1 MQAGRIVHFTGYRLI
16 RRTLYYCICSLSC
29 SQPEYSVCS
38 TGEKQKG
45 KGAGIQHK
53 YQGIRSK
60 LDLKKISNG
69 LSRVSQS
76 HPFPSTQTTEWLTA
90 LSSPVLQA
98 IKYCSSKVSRGH
110 YGSNRFGKWCLK
122 RARIL
127 LLTNFKFLTESVIT
141 IHV

>member
-1 MQAGRIVHFTGYRLI
+1 MLLETVNFTGYGLI
-16 RRTLYYCICSLSC
+16 RRTLDYCACSLSC

-38 TGEKQKG
+38 TGKKQKREG
-45 KGAGIQHK
+45 TGMLHK
-53 YQGIRSK
+53 HQGIRNK

-69 LSRVSQS
+69 LSRVSQL
-76 HPFPSTQTTEWLTA
+76 HPFPSTLTAEWLTA

-98 IKYCSSKVSRGH
+98 IKYCSSKVSTGH
-110 YGSNRFGKWCLK
+110 YGSNHFGKWCLK

-127 LLTNFKFLTESVIT
+127 LLTYFKFLTESVIA